1 MSVSSQN
8 LILPFL
14 GPLYRAL
21 SPLAELLLRVAI
33 GGFLI
38 PHGLQKAFGA
48 FGGPGFGGTAGF
60 LAGLGMTPGWLWAT
74 VAIIVEIGCGALI
87 LIGFL
92 TRPAAA
98 IAFVFLLVATVSVH
112 LQNGFFASSGGYE
125 FALMWAIGALFF
137 AVRGA
142 GPISVDRMLGREF

>member
-1 MSVSSQN
+1 MTTTNQR

-14 GPLYRAL
+14 GPLYRTL
-21 SPLAELLLRVAI
+21 DPLAELLFRLVV
-33 GGFLI
+33 GGFLV

-48 FGGPGFGGTAGF
+48 FGGGGFAGTAGF
-60 LAGLGMTPGWLWAT
+60 LGSLGMTPGWLFAAL
-74 VAIIVEIGCGALI
+74 AIFVEIGCGIAI
-87 LIGFL
+87 AVGFL

-98 IAFVFLLVATVSVH
+98 LAAGFLFIAGITVH
-112 LQNGFFASSGGYE
+112 LANGFFMSNGGYE
-125 FALMWAIGALFF
+125 FAFLWAVAALFI

>member
-1 MSVSSQN
+1 MSNSTQT

-21 SPLAELLLRVAI
+21 SPLAELLLRVVV

-38 PHGLQKAFGA
+38 PHGMQKAFGA
-48 FGGPGFGGTAGF
+48 FGGGGFAGTAGWMNSIG
-60 LAGLGMTPGWLWAT
+60 LAPGWLFST
-74 VAIIVEIGCGALI
+74 IAIFVEMGCGALI

-98 IAFVFLLVATVSVH
+98 LACGFLLVAAASVH
-112 LQNGFFASSGGYE
+112 FANGFFGQNGGYE
-125 FALMWAIGALFF
+125 YSVMWAVAALFF

-142 GPISVDRMLGREF
+142 GPISVDRVLGREF

>member
-21 SPLAELLLRVAI
+21 SPLSELLLRVVV

-38 PHGLQKAFGA
+38 PHGMQKAFGA
-48 FGGPGFGGTAGF
+48 FGGPGFTGTAGW
-60 LAGLGMTPGWLWAT
+60 LGSIGMEPGWLFASL
-74 VAIIVEIGCGALI
+74 AILAELVCGILIV
-87 LIGFL
+87 IGFL

-98 IAFVFLLVATVSVH
+98 IAAVFLFIAASSVH
-112 LQNGFFASSGGYE
+112 FANGFFAQNGGYE
-125 FALMWAIGALFF
+125 YAILWTVAALFF

-142 GPISVDRMLGREF
+142 GPISVDRMIGREF

>member
-1 MSVSSQN
+1 MSTSSPN

-21 SPLAELLLRVAI
+21 SPLAELLLRVVV

-38 PHGLQKAFGA
+38 PHGLQKAFGM
-48 FGGPGFGGTAGF
+48 FGGGGFAGTAGW
-60 LAGLGMTPGWLWAT
+60 LGSIGMEPGWLFASL
-74 VAIIVEIGCGALI
+74 AIFAEVVCGALI

-98 IAFVFLLVATVSVH
+98 VAAVFLFIAASSVH
-112 LQNGFFASSGGYE
+112 FANGFFNQNGGYE
-125 FALMWAIGALFF
+125 YAVLWTVAALFF

-142 GPISVDRMLGREF
+142 GPISVDRMIGREF

>member
-1 MSVSSQN
+1 MSESSSR

-21 SPLAELLLRVAI
+21 SPLSELLLRVVV

-38 PHGLQKAFGA
+38 PHGMQKAFGA
-48 FGGPGFGGTAGF
+48 FGGGGFAGTAGWMDSIG
-60 LAGLGMTPGWLWAT
+60 LAPGWLFT
-74 VAIIVEIGCGALI
+74 IIAIFVELGCGTLI

-98 IAFVFLLVATVSVH
+98 IACGYLLVATVSVH
-112 LQNGFFASSGGYE
+112 LPLGFFGQNGGFEYPV
-125 FALMWAIGALFF
+125 MWAVAALFF

-142 GPISVDRMLGREF
+142 GPISVDRALGREF